1 MSPQLEI
8 ILIASLVAMSCSLVG
23 VFLVIRK
30 LSMISDAISHTVLL
44 GIVIVFIITK
54 EVTSPWMFVGAI
66 ALGLIT
72 VALIGVIQKT
82 DLVSEEASVGLV
94 FPFLFSIAIVLI
106 SRYAGSV
113 HLDTDAVLL
122 GEIAFAPLDRIG
134 VMGISVPKA
143 LLSAL
148 SVFTINAIV
157 VKVFFKE
164 LKITSFD
171 AILATTLG
179 FSPIILNTILM
190 SLVSLTAVSS
200 FNAVGSILVIAFMIG
215 PALTANLMTHDLK
228 KIIGLS
234 LIIAFV
240 NVVVGYQIA
249 RILDVSIAGSMA
261 LFTGIHFTVI
271 FFLSSESGYITRKI
285 QLFKQKK
292 SFHEAVVMFYLE
304 EHPNQTYEAL
314 NKNIKVGERF
324 LGKTL
329 EHFIKMEYVIQDNM
343 KYRLTD
349 LGKSEV
355 QNLDIQ
361 IFER

>member
-8 ILIASLVAMSCSLVG
+8 IAIASFVAMSCSLVG

-44 GIVIVFIITK
+44 GIVIVFLITK
-54 EVTSPWMFVGAI
+54 EVNSPWMFVGAVI
-66 ALGLIT
+66 LGLIT
-72 VALIGVIQKT
+72 VAMISVIQNT

-106 SRYAGSV
+106 TRYAGSV

-122 GEIAFAPLDRIG
+122 GEIAFAPLDRITLFG
-134 VMGISVPKA
+134 LSMPKA

-148 SVFTINAIV
+148 GVFAVNALV

-179 FSPIILNTILM
+179 FSPLILNTLLM

-215 PALTANLMTHDLK
+215 PALTANLITHDLK
-228 KIIGLS
+228 KIIWIS
-234 LIIAFV
+234 LIIAII

-249 RILDVSIAGSMA
+249 RIFDVSIAGSMA
-261 LFTGIHFTVI
+261 LFTGIHFTIV

-285 QLFKQKK
+285 QRYNQKK
-292 SFHEAVVMFYLE
+292 GFHEAIVIFYIE
-304 EHPNQTYEAL
+304 EHPGLSFGELYKSINM
-314 NKNIKVGERF
+314 GERF
-324 LGKTL
+324 LSKTL
-329 EHFIKMEYVIQDNM
+329 NHFM
-343 KYRLTD
+343 KNDIVLLDKNGYYLSD
-349 LGKSEV
+349 LGKEQV
-355 QNLDIQ
+355 LEIDRKL
-361 IFER
+361 FVR